1 VVPGRARGP
10 GPAHVTP
17 FLAGLLAAASLV
29 GCTDLRTPSD
39 LVSLIGPPQKRFE
52 GVPAHDAAPADATAP
67 VTTAPP
73 TTVVAA
79 APPGALRP
87 PLKDVRELVGLQSHE
102 LQARL
107 GDPSLRRR
115 DAPAEIWQYR
125 STLCVLDVFLYR
137 DGQAMRVT
145 TAEVRPRDGR
155 ELPAGTCLSSL

>member
-1 VVPGRARGP
+1 MVPGRARRL
-10 GPAHVTP
+10 GPAVRSP
-17 FLAGLLAAASLV
+17 LLGAALAAVALAGCA
-29 GCTDLRTPSD
+29 DLRTPSD
-39 LVSLIGPPQKRFE
+39 FVSLIGPPQKRFE
-52 GVPAHDAAPADATAP
+52 GVPAHEAAPAVAAPVESATAP
-67 VTTAPP
+67 A
-73 TTVVAA
+73 TTVAA
-79 APPGALRP
+79 VSPGMLRP
-87 PLKDVRELVGLQSHE
+87 PLKDVRELIGLQGHE

-137 DGQAMRVT
+137 DGTAMRVT